1 MYNGKALYNPGGK
14 AGEYG
19 RWAINFYNGCSN
31 GCDYCY
37 LNKGVYASVMGHRT
51 PALKESLKKSLP
63 EGITTTDG
71 SNKRIPVP
79 DESKA
84 YVVAVNE
91 IKAHR
96 EEIIR
101 DGGVFFSF
109 STDPCLDET
118 ITLTLLTALY
128 CVTDNIPVT
137 ILTKRADWVYSKDTN
152 VRTLMNA
159 AREHRNTLAVGF
171 TLTGHDELEKGA
183 STNRERLRAM
193 KHLHDNGILTW
204 ASIEPVIDFSSS
216 LETVRQSVPF
226 CDHYKV
232 GLLSGAPKGTYTLDD
247 TVSFIN
253 DVRGLLKGT
262 RKSVYWKQ
270 SIRDVIGGG
279 SPIGY
284 NFVEADWNIFTG
296 DLNKRNF

>member
-1 MYNGKALYNPGGK
+1 MFNGKALYNPGGK

-19 RWAINFYNGCSN
+19 RWAINFYNGCYN

-37 LNKGVYASVMGHRT
+37 LNKGVYASVMGRGV
-51 PALKESLKKSLP
+51 PRLKESLKNTNIAIETIEDVAARILP
-63 EGITTTDG
+63 D
-71 SNKRIPVP
+71 S
-79 DESKA
+79 DEAKA
-84 YVVAVNE
+84 YVIAVTE

-118 ITLTLLTALY
+118 IKLTLLTALC

-137 ILTKRADWVYSKDTN
+137 ILTKCADWVYSEDTN
-152 VRTLMNA
+152 VRALMNA
-159 AREHRNTLAVGF
+159 EREHGNTLAVGF
-171 TLTGHDELEKGA
+171 TLTGHDEFEKGA
-183 STNRERLRAM
+183 SPNAERLRAM
-193 KHLHDNGILTW
+193 KHLHDNGILAW

-216 LETVRQSVPF
+216 LKMIRESVPF
-226 CDHYKV
+226 CDHFKV

-247 TVSFIN
+247 TVDFIN

-262 RKSVYWKQ
+262 RKTVYWKK

-296 DLNKRNF
+296 DLDKRTF

>member
-37 LNKGVYASVMGHRT
+37 LNKGVYASVMGHGVPR
-51 PALKESLKKSLP
+51 LKESLKNTNIAIETIEDVVARILP
-63 EGITTTDG
+63 D
-71 SNKRIPVP
+71 S
-79 DESKA
+79 DEAKA
-84 YVVAVNE
+84 YVIAVTE
-91 IKAHR
+91 IKARR

-118 ITLTLLTALY
+118 INLTLLTALY

-137 ILTKRADWVYSKDTN
+137 ILTKCVDWVYSEDTN
-152 VRTLMNA
+152 VRALMNA

-171 TLTGHDELEKGA
+171 TLTGHDEFEKGA
-183 STNRERLRAM
+183 SPNAERLRAM
-193 KHLHDNGILTW
+193 KHLHDNGILAW

-216 LETVRQSVPF
+216 LKMIRESVPF
-226 CDHYKV
+226 CDHFKV
-232 GLLSGAPKGTYTLDD
+232 GLLSGAPKGTYSLDD

-253 DVRGLLKGT
+253 DVRKLVMGT
-262 RKSVYWKQ
+262 RKTVYWKQ
-270 SIRDVIGGG
+270 SIRDVIGG

-296 DLNKRNF
+296 NLDKRTF

>member
-1 MYNGKALYNPGGK
+1 MFNGKALYNPGGK

-31 GCDYCY
+31 GCEYCY
-37 LNKGVYASVMGHRT
+37 LNKGVYASVMGHGAPR
-51 PALKESLKKSLP
+51 LKESLRNVNMAIETIEDIAARILP
-63 EGITTTDG
+63 G
-71 SNKRIPVP
+71 S
-79 DESKA
+79 DEAKA
-84 YVVAVNE
+84 YVIAVTE

-96 EEIIR
+96 EDIIR

-118 ITLTLLTALY
+118 LNLTLATAHF
-128 CVTDNIPVT
+128 CVNNGVPVT
-137 ILTKRADWVYSKDTN
+137 ILTKCTDWVYSQDVG
-152 VRTLMNA
+152 VRALMNA

-183 STNRERLRAM
+183 ASNAERLRAM
-193 KHLHDNGILTW
+193 RYLHDDGVLTW
-204 ASIEPVIDFSSS
+204 ASIEPVIDYPSS
-216 LETVRQSVPF
+216 LKMIRESVPF
-226 CDHYKV
+226 CDHFKM
-232 GLLSGAPKGTYTLDD
+232 GLLSGAPKGTYSLDD

-253 DVRGLLKGT
+253 DVRKLVMGT
-262 RKSVYWKQ
+262 RKTVYWKQ
-270 SIRDVIGGG
+270 SIRDIIGGG

-296 DLNKRNF
+296 NLDKRTF